1 MSQWK
6 RRWVRWTELSIWFM
20 LFATVIEGRLHR
32 KEQVQAQAD
41 AISVLKLPDL
51 EQIGA
56 TLVWNGPIPPQ

>member
-1 MSQWK
+1 
-6 RRWVRWTELSIWFM
+6 M

-56 TLVWNGPIPPQ
+56 TPVWNGPIPPQ